1 MKSGSQFLIAVRLL
15 TNTPDFHAKLL
26 LGSKNVQVRLY
37 CANDEIRYVET
48 SDYFPASWFTK
59 MGLND
64 YVLSL
69 SNANTLE
76 DKVQILKAVIENAEL
91 NPPFQLAV
99 KNHLRTFF
107 ESDVVECKLK
117 AERVENAPTILSLVE
132 FYFDCAAGFIQEQ
145 TMEDLI
151 PNEQITF
158 QVSSDYMKK
167 SVNLKM
173 TSQHGYLLSRLEKPM
188 KLSDIYS
195 MVPGNV
201 DGIRRDL
208 LDLWAFGVLDSH
220 VLNQYVP
227 RIERA
232 AAVTVGEESLK
243 DLIASVNQTYLSL
256 SRKDFYGLLGIG
268 PNPELGEIKS
278 AYYKLAKKFHPDR
291 FYGVEDAILKEKVDV
306 IFAAINVAY
315 ETLKNSKKRTEYDN
329 SPADKRVISSTTI
342 ISDVTGDSA
351 ARQPQSPE
359 KAGRMAE
366 EHARQAQK
374 AYEDGNY
381 QQAVQFLK
389 SATKISPNIAKYWR
403 QLGIAMSK
411 GPQWRKEAE
420 DSFYHAIQ
428 LEPRN
433 PENHLHLGFLYKHSG
448 LKLRARKQFSTVLQ
462 LEPRSDVAARELSEL
477 DAEEEKERHNKKG
490 RLGGL
495 FKKK

>member
-1 MKSGSQFLIAVRLL
+1 MKSGSQFLIAIRLL
-15 TNTPDFHAKLL
+15 TNTSDFHAKLI

-48 SDYFPASWFTK
+48 SDYFPASWLTK

-64 YVLSL
+64 LVLGL
-69 SNANTLE
+69 SNANALE
-76 DKVQILKAVIENAEL
+76 DKVQILKAVTENVEL
-91 NPPFQLAV
+91 QAPFLLAV
-99 KNHLRTFF
+99 KNHLRIFF
-107 ESDVVECKLK
+107 ESDIHECKLK
-117 AERVENAPTILSLVE
+117 AERIEAAPKILSLVD
-132 FYFDCAAGFIQEQ
+132 FYFDCATAFIGQQ

-151 PNEQITF
+151 PNDQITF
-158 QVSSDYMKK
+158 QVSSDYMNK
-167 SVNLKM
+167 SVPLKM

-195 MVPGNV
+195 MVPGNAE
-201 DGIRRDL
+201 GIRRDL
-208 LDLWAFGVLDSH
+208 LDLWAFGVLDSQ

-232 AAVTVGEESLK
+232 AAVTGGEESMK

-268 PNPELGEIKS
+268 PNPELGEIKA

-291 FYGVEDAILKEKVDV
+291 FYGVEDLILKEKVDV

-342 ISDVTGDSA
+342 ISDVVSDT

-381 QQAVQFLK
+381 PQAVQFLR
-389 SATKISPNIAKYWR
+389 SATKISPNVAKYWR

-411 GPQWRKEAE
+411 GAQWRKEAE

-462 LEPRSDVAARELSEL
+462 MEPRSDIAARELTEL
-477 DAEEEKERHNKKG
+477 DAEDEKERHKKG

>member
-1 MKSGSQFLIAVRLL
+1 MKSGSQFLIAIRLL
-15 TNTPDFHAKLL
+15 TNNSDFHAKLT
-26 LGSKNVQVRLY
+26 LGSKNVQARVY
-37 CANDEIRYVET
+37 FANDEIRYVET
-48 SDYFPASWFTK
+48 SDYFPASWLTK

-64 YVLSL
+64 LVLSL
-69 SNANTLE
+69 SNVDTIAE
-76 DKVQILKAVIENAEL
+76 KQQILKTVTDNPEL
-91 NPPFQLAV
+91 EAPYLTAV
-99 KNHLRTFF
+99 KNQLRTFF
-107 ESDVVECKLK
+107 ESEVNECKLK
-117 AERVENAPTILSLVE
+117 AERLGPSIKILSLVD
-132 FYFDCAAGFIQEQ
+132 FYFDCASAFVREQ

-158 QVSSDYMKK
+158 QVSSDYMNK
-167 SVNLKM
+167 SGSLKM

-195 MVPGNV
+195 MVPGNA

-208 LDLWAFGVLDSH
+208 LDLWAFGVLDSQ

-227 RIERA
+227 RVDRA
-232 AAVTVGEESLK
+232 VAAPAGDESVK
-243 DLIASVNQTYLSL
+243 DLVAAVNQTYLSL
-256 SRKDFYGLLGIG
+256 SRKDFYGLLGINA
-268 PNPELGEIKS
+268 NPEIGEIKS

-291 FYGVEDAILKEKVDV
+291 FYGVDDPILKEKVDV

-342 ISDVTGDSA
+342 ISDVKSDA
-351 ARQPQSPE
+351 AKQPQSPE
-359 KAGRMAE
+359 KVGRMAE

-389 SATKISPNIAKYWR
+389 SATKISPNVAKYWR
-403 QLGIAMSK
+403 QLGIAMTK

-433 PENHLHLGFLYKHSG
+433 PENHLHLGFLYKISG
-448 LKLRARKQFSTVLQ
+448 LRLRARKQFSTVLQ
-462 LEPRSDVAARELSEL
+462 LEPRSDIAARELGEL
-477 DAEEEKERHNKKG
+477 DAEEEKERQTKKGG